1 MKFIRKTLIFVL
13 CLFLTA
19 ALLAGYAFK
28 IEPAMLFTH
37 YYDLNAPDR
46 KITQVIR
53 VVQLSDIQVNAY
65 YTEHNLAKLV
75 DKVNDLSPDVIVFT
89 GDLFDNFSKYKA
101 VESVTQALSSLHADY
116 GKYAVWGN
124 RDYGGGAS
132 RVYADM
138 MSESGFT
145 LLNNEGVN
153 ITTTK
158 GQKLFIGGLDDAL
171 LGFPDISATLRYM
184 ENDADYR
191 IILLH
196 EPDIADRFDT
206 DSANLLLAGHS
217 HGGQVRL
224 PFIKSPVTALAEKYT
239 SGFYDLSESMKLY
252 VNTGIGTS
260 HIPVRFMVPPE
271 IAVFNIG
278 I

>member
-13 CLFLTA
+13 CLFLTT

-171 LGFPDISATLRYM
+171 LGFPDISTTLRYM

-239 SGFYDLSESMKLY
+239 SGLYDLSESMKLY

>member
-1 MKFIRKTLIFVL
+1 MKILKRTLIFML

-28 IEPAMLFTH
+28 IEPFMVFTH

-53 VVQLSDIQVNAY
+53 VVQLSDIQVNAS
-65 YTEHNLAKLV
+65 YTENKLEELV
-75 DKVNDLSPDVIVFT
+75 DNVNDLSPDVIVFT

-101 VESVTQALSSLHADY
+101 VDAVTSALSALNASY

-132 RVYADM
+132 RVYADI
-138 MSESGFT
+138 MSNSGFT
-145 LLNNEGVN
+145 LLKNEGITV
-153 ITTTK
+153 TTTK
-158 GQKLFIGGLDDAL
+158 GHELFIGGLDDAL
-171 LGFPDISATLRYM
+171 LGFPDISTTLRYM
-184 ENDADYR
+184 EDDPDYR

-196 EPDIADRFDT
+196 EPDIADRFEAG
-206 DSANLLLAGHS
+206 SANLLLAGHS
-217 HGGQVRL
+217 HGGQVKL
-224 PFIKSPVTALAEKYT
+224 PFIKSPVTSLAEKYT
-239 SGFYDLSESMKLY
+239 SGFYDIDNNMKLY

-260 HIPVRFMVPPE
+260 HIPARFMVPPE

-278 I
+278 L